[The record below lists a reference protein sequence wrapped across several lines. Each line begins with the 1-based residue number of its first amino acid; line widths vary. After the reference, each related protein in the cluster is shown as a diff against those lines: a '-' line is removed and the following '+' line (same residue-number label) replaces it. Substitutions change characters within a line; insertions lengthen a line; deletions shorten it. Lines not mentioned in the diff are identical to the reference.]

1 MNKLFATALAV
12 AFAKAQTIQGSVVCV
27 YSAADFIP
35 EYVGWTLI
43 TESRGSP
50 FIPFVPTAYYGQCA
64 YLWGSE
70 GQIFDTSFWTSS
82 CGYFYAS

>member
-35 EYVGWTLI
+35 ESVTWTLI
-43 TESRGSP
+43 TESRGFP
-50 FIPFVPTAYYGQCA
+50 LTFELTADYGQCS

-70 GQIFDTSFWTSS
+70 GQIFDN
-82 CGYFYAS
+82 